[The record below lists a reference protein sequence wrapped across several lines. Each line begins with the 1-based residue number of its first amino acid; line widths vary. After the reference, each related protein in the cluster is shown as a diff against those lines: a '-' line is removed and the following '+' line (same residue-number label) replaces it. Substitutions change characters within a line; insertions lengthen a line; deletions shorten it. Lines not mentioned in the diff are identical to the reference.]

1 MEHTLI
7 LTFSIFL
14 ATLYAIKIKSSFVN
28 LPPGPRPCQSSSH
41 LSKQYGPNFSL
52 WLGKQF
58 VVAGS
63 SANLTQECFTTNDI
77 TFASSPQIAIGKYLG
92 YDYTTAV
99 WAPYGAHCFFPKKKI
114 EMLAYIR
121 QEQVSALLQSG
132 TMKDRITETIF
143 SSIVKMVTNKSYYG
157 CAIEDLKEAK
167 EFREAIE
174 ETFLLTGKVKFG
186 DYIPDLKWVDLQGI
200 TPLLRA
206 LGRKRDRILQQIN
219 DNLNQDFIHMFL
231 AMQENDPDYFT
242 DDSIKRIFVVCIFL
256 L

>member
-14 ATLYAIKIKSSFVN
+14 ATL
-28 LPPGPRPCQSSSH
+28 SSSH

-99 WAPYGAHCFFPKKKI
+99 WAPYGAHWRNVQKI
-114 EMLAYIR
+114 QTLE
-121 QEQVSALLQSG
+121 LLS
-132 TMKDRITETIF
+132 
-143 SSIVKMVTNKSYYG
+143 
-157 CAIEDLKEAK
+157 
-167 EFREAIE
+167 
-174 ETFLLTGKVKFG
+174 
-186 DYIPDLKWVDLQGI
+186 
-200 TPLLRA
+200 
-206 LGRKRDRILQQIN
+206 
-219 DNLNQDFIHMFL
+219 
-231 AMQENDPDYFT
+231 
-242 DDSIKRIFVVCIFL
+242 
-256 L
+256 